1 MFLFDLE
8 PGIQGFQNEA
18 DVYIDVCSIG
28 KKWQFLHGMCRTRS
42 CSSIFVGSWAR
53 HRHPVGLCQEVW
65 GPGAHFRM
73 FEAERP
79 ADGLSYLGLF
89 RVVWCFFVYFP
100 NGKSTHISGKPLSK
114 SENMSNLRDQMMFE
128 LPLVDVKLHRASSQR
143 FDFDQWR
150 QLICCFGERLQPP
163 TMSESRGITSGPQ
176 PYFL

>member
-1 MFLFDLE
+1 MACAEHVHVHQFSWGVE
-8 PGIQGFQNEA
+8 PGIDILLGFAKRSGALGPIFECLRPRDLQMVSHTSVCFVLF
-18 DVYIDVCSIG
+18 DV
-28 KKWQFLHGMCRTRS
+28 
-42 CSSIFVGSWAR
+42 
-53 HRHPVGLCQEVW
+53 
-65 GPGAHFRM
+65 
-73 FEAERP
+73 
-79 ADGLSYLGLF
+79 
-89 RVVWCFFVYFP
+89 FFVYFP